1 MVKTC
6 PGCKSKSG
14 IRKVMYGYP
23 DGPVDEQ
30 KYVLGG
36 CCVSDNN
43 PTRKCIECGWEWEYV
58 NNMGGHAELLK
69 AVKLP
74 DISKMTDEE
83 IEIHAKQI
91 WQKLAKPKKGSDDGN
106 SKS

>member
-6 PGCKSKSG
+6 PKCKSKSG
-14 IRKVMYGYP
+14 IRKVMYGLP
-23 DGPVDEQ
+23 SGSIDEQ

-36 CCVSDNN
+36 CCVSDND

-58 NNMGGHAELLK
+58 NNIGGHKELLK
-69 AVKLP
+69 AVKLS